1 MVIARGG
8 IHWVDLGPVVDSAP
22 AKRRP
27 VLVVQADAFTASR
40 LATVVVCVLTSQ
52 TQRAE
57 LPGHVFVPASAS
69 GLPKDSVAATTQL
82 VTLDKASLG
91 ERVGA
96 LPPYL
101 LTDVE
106 RGLRTVL
113 ALP

>member
-27 VLVVQADAFTASR
+27 VLVVQADSFNTSR
-40 LATVVVCVLTSQ
+40 LATFVVCVITSQ

-57 LPGHVFVPASAS
+57 LPGHVFLPATAS
-69 GLPKDSVAATTQL
+69 GLSKDSVIAATQL
-82 VTLDKASLG
+82 VTLDRLSIG

-96 LPPYL
+96 LPTYL
-101 LTDVE
+101 LTDVDA
-106 RGLRTVL
+106 GLRTVL
-113 ALP
+113 ALR

>member
-1 MVIARGG
+1 MVIERGG
-8 IHWVDLGPVVDSAP
+8 IHWVDLGPVRDSAP

-27 VLVVQADAFTASR
+27 VLVVQADSFSASR
-40 LATVVVCVLTSQ
+40 LATVIVCVITSQ

-69 GLPKDSVAATTQL
+69 GLSKDSVVAATQL

-91 ERVGA
+91 ERVSQ
-96 LPPYL
+96 LPTYL
-101 LTDVE
+101 LSDVDA
-106 RGLRTVL
+106 GLRTVL